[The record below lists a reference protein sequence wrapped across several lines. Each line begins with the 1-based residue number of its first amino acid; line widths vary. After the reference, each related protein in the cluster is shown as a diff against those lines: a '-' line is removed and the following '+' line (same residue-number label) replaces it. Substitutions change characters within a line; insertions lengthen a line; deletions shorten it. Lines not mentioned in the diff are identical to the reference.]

1 MVFKPPMFND
11 KEPTIEVENP
21 PVAELETRVADAL
34 ATNFGVDATDVT
46 VVANGADITLTG
58 TVLNAGEIERATEVA
73 AAVTGVSSVR
83 NLIRSG
89 GFLH

>member
-1 MVFKPPMFND
+1 MVFKPPMFYD

-34 ATNFGVDATDVT
+34 ATSFGVDASDVT
-46 VVANGADITLTG
+46 VVAEGSDI
-58 TVLNAGEIERATEVA
+58 VLSGSVLDEAEIARATEVA
-73 AAVTGVSSVR
+73 QAVPGVSAVR

-89 GFLH
+89 GFIH